1 MKQTQNEKKMLD
13 ELFKKKSSVAYD
25 YPYISSS
32 IINTKPSLGTIQ
44 QDVSGRFGRW
54 KQEDFR
60 AKKLADLCLGKQNIN
75 TVLDVG
81 GGTYWQHHTL

>member
-32 IINTKPSLGTIQ
+32 IINTKPSLGTIE
-44 QDVSGRFGRW
+44 QDVSGRF
-54 KQEDFR
+54 
-60 AKKLADLCLGKQNIN
+60 
-75 TVLDVG
+75 
-81 GGTYWQHHTL
+81 